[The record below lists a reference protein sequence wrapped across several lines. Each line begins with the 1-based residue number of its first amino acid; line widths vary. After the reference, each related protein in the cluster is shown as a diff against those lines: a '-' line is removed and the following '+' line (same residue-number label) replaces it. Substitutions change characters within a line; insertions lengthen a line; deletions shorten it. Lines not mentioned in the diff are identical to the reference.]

1 MTNTILT
8 GRHALT
14 VAKYGNDLRIAYRL
28 LLTEGHVA
36 VAHVL
41 TEVPFVEKDYG
52 TPLGVSC
59 NDGDWTVRH
68 VRRLA
73 DKALLL
79 LEELELQAEY
89 DRILRLN
96 LQEETHAEVAARSL
110 GSARKYVEDVCA
122 EAQDVPAAELFVRD
136 ARRAL
141 ADAAAISEDFTVSN
155 AAYLAAQSATW
166 NAGCAMRIARRAR
179 HEEIRRKLYPTTPK
193 STGN

>member
-1 MTNTILT
+1 MTTILT

-28 LLTEGHVA
+28 LKSEGHHA

-41 TEVPFVEKDYG
+41 TEVPFVETDYG
-52 TPLGVSC
+52 APLGVSR

-73 DKALLL
+73 DKALQL

-89 DRILRLN
+89 DRLLKLN
-96 LQEETHAEVAARSL
+96 LQEETRAEIAARSL
-110 GSARKYVEDVCA
+110 PSARAYVEDVCA
-122 EAQDVPAAELFVRD
+122 QAQGVPAAELFVRD
-136 ARRAL
+136 ARRSL

-155 AAYLAAQSATW
+155 AAYLAAKSATW
-166 NAGCAMRIARRAR
+166 NAGCAMRITRRVR
-179 HEEIRRKLYPTTPK
+179 HEEIRCKLYPTTTK